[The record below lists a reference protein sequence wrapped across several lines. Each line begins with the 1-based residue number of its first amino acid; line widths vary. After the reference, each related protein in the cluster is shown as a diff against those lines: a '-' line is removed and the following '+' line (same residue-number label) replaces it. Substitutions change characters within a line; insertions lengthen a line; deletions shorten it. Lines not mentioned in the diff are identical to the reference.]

1 MKMKSLTL
9 YRQVMPPVRMLRA
22 PWMTPRTKV
31 RHQHPDFVKM
41 KGSSAMS
48 LHMLG
53 IWKHFT
59 GEVRKEWV
67 ASLRLKEQ
75 AMSSSVPLLVF
86 RQFSCSLI
94 KPYLLLEKQFQRGA
108 KRQGACEKPL
118 WEGGF
123 RLSRAL
129 GRYPGLLICSL
140 AATSHHSDVDDPVVK
155 EPPKYW
161 HTFLAFWIHWPATT
175 LRPLIVKGN
184 NIDPFASAGQRQQ
197 RCGSSV
203 LLIYQTP
210 NTLNQ
215 IYKVIWFNISV
226 YLEVYFPHE
235 FLDCTYENN
244 VM

>member
-1 MKMKSLTL
+1 MKPITL
-9 YRQVMPPVRMLRA
+9 CRQVMPPVRMLQA
-22 PWMTPRTKV
+22 PWMMPRTKV
-31 RHQHPDFVKM
+31 RHQHPDLVKM

-67 ASLRLKEQ
+67 ASLHLKEQ
-75 AMSSSVPLLVF
+75 AMSPSVPLLVF

-94 KPYLLLEKQFQRGA
+94 KPDLLLEKQFQRGA

-118 WEGGF
+118 RKGGF

-129 GRYPGLLICSL
+129 GCYPGLLICSL
-140 AATSHHSDVDDPVVK
+140 AAASHHPDVGDPVVK

-184 NIDPFASAGQRQQ
+184 NIDPFARVEGRAAPAEAWLFSAVDIPEPQHFE
-197 RCGSSV
+197 S
-203 LLIYQTP
+203 
-210 NTLNQ
+210 
-215 IYKVIWFNISV
+215 NI
-226 YLEVYFPHE
+226 
-235 FLDCTYENN
+235 
-244 VM
+244 